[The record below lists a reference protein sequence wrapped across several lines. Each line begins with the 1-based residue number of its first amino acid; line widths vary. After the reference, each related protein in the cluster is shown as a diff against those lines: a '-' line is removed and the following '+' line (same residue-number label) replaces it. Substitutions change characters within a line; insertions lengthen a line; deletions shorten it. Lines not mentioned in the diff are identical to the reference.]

1 MHLLQVAKNAPRKHS
16 GVLSVLTL
24 ALLCCG
30 LSPAQTFTSSV
41 TGIVSDPTGA
51 AVANA
56 QVELKNMGTN
66 DVRDFTSLNDGSYQ
80 FNNLQPG
87 TYQISVTAPGFK
99 TFTQTNLVLQA
110 QINSRVNI
118 SLELGNTQQKVTV
131 SASAVLLDT
140 ETANSSATLDS
151 RLMTALPNGTRN
163 PLNFVLAV
171 AGTTTGPAGQTVSSN
186 NQTFD
191 QFSSSFGLNGGR
203 TGEASILI
211 DGAPSTA
218 VDWGGLMVAPL
229 QDSVQEQQIVTNTY
243 DAQYERSGAGIVT
256 LITKGGTNQF
266 HGEAYD
272 YLQNSALNANSW
284 SNNKNG
290 ASKGQFKRNQFG
302 GNISGPILKRANLFF
317 FGGYEGLRQ
326 PTTASSGLQTVPTA
340 AERTGDFSGSLNAD
354 GTPNL
359 IYNPFTTVPLP
370 DGSYTRAPF
379 AGNRIPSNLINS
391 VGAKMMSLYP
401 LPNRPGQG
409 PNQINNFFAQG
420 AGNST
425 NDKMDTR
432 VDWEQSAI
440 HRLFVRWS
448 DRFREDNTTPCF
460 FCTGGDSGVNEHDTG
475 FQVVIND
482 TFTPSPTWVI
492 NSFISYSRWAEN
504 HLAQTFG
511 TADASTIGLSPS
523 LFQAPILPGISVENY
538 SGLGVTFGGGFETYT
553 RYSNTAGINLT
564 KVFSKH
570 TLKFG
575 ANFDDMRINN
585 IQEANGVSTGSP
597 AFNFGTA
604 LTSCDPNPNGG
615 PCIASNSGS
624 SVSGNAL
631 ASMLLGTGSGG
642 GQSANIDP
650 AMGLHSY
657 GAYIQDQWRVTP
669 RLTVNVGVRYENQRP
684 ATERYDRLEYF
695 NTTVVNPISSAIG
708 FNVLGGIEY
717 AQTNGNGRFAWP
729 ANDKDFAPR
738 AGLAFKITN
747 KLVARMGAGIY
758 FLPPSAMISFDQPG
772 QFLGFSSST
781 TYNGTTQNGYIPLNL
796 VSNPFPNGINQPTGS
811 SLGLMT
817 LVGDGQSQIW
827 PKAPH
832 PTPYS
837 EDWSFDLQY
846 QLSSHSVFQIGY
858 IGNRG
863 RKLLYGNPN
872 INADQLPDQYLSL
885 QSGLDRMVSNP
896 FFNVLSPNTP
906 LGSQNTIAYNQLLRP
921 FPEFTNITWDR
932 SLPGA
937 RSSYNAL
944 DVKYNHSFNAG
955 LNVLMTYRWSKAL
968 DNGPEDFIG
977 WGTGNQWRDSYNT
990 MLDYN
995 ISTHDVP
1002 QSFATAVVYDLP
1014 YGRGKHWGNSAP
1026 GIVKEVLGNW
1036 QLSSVIRLASGLP
1049 LPTGVFW
1056 SYNNPL
1062 GQYGYPGPQLANLV
1076 GNPVPSNRTPSSW
1089 VNAAAY
1095 TAPANNWTLGNA
1107 PQRMTQ
1113 LRERAARNVDLSVAK
1128 NFGGERFQAWVRA
1141 EFLNAFNYAQY
1152 SLSPFN
1158 TFPLCVTCGDFGDLD
1173 STENAPRT
1181 IQVSLKLA
1189 F

>member
-1 MHLLQVAKNAPRKHS
+1 MHLFQTVKRAPRELS
-16 GVLSVLTL
+16 RFVSVLGL
-24 ALLCCG
+24 AFLFCE
-30 LSPAQTFTSSV
+30 LSFGQAFTSSL
-41 TGIVSDPTGA
+41 TGVVSDPTGA
-51 AVANA
+51 TVANA
-56 QVELKNMGTN
+56 QIELKNMANNGI
-66 DVRDFTSLNDGSYQ
+66 REFTSLSDGSYQ

-87 TYQISVTAPGFK
+87 TYQITVSAPGFK
-99 TFTQTNLVLQA
+99 TFVQSNLVLQA
-110 QINSRVNI
+110 QINSTINI
-118 SLELGNTQQKVTV
+118 SLELGNTQQKVEVT
-131 SASAVLLDT
+131 ASSVLLDT
-140 ETANSSATLDS
+140 ETANSADTLDS
-151 RLMTALPNGTRN
+151 QLVSALPNATRT
-163 PLNFVLAV
+163 PLNFVFAV
-171 AGTTTGPAGQTVSSN
+171 AGTTPGPSGMTQPN
-186 NQTFD
+186 GTFD
-191 QFSSSFGLNGGR
+191 QNASMFGLNGGR
-203 TGEASILI
+203 TGEASILV
-211 DGAPSTA
+211 DGAPTTA
-218 VDWGGLMVAPL
+218 VDWGGLMVSPL

-243 DAQYERSGAGIVT
+243 DAQYPRAGAGIVT
-256 LITKGGTNQF
+256 LITKGGSTAF
-266 HGEAYD
+266 HGEVYD

-284 SNNKNG
+284 SNNKFG
-290 ASKGQFKRNQFG
+290 EPKGQFKRNQFG

-326 PTTASSGLQTVPTA
+326 PTTESSELQTVSTA
-340 AERTGDFSGSLNAD
+340 AERSGDFSGSLNAD

-359 IYNPFTTVPLP
+359 IYNPFTTVALP
-370 DGSYTRAPF
+370 DGTYTRAQF
-379 AGNRIPSNLINS
+379 AGNKIPASLINP
-391 VGAKMMSLYP
+391 VGAKMMALYP
-401 LPNRPGQG
+401 QPNRPGEG

-432 VDWEQSAI
+432 VDWEQSAT

-448 DRFREDNTTPCF
+448 DRFRQDNTVPCF
-460 FCTGGDSGVNEHDTG
+460 FCTGGDSGVNEHDNG

-482 TFTPSPTWVI
+482 TVTPSPTWVI
-492 NSFISYSRWAEN
+492 NSFISYTRWQEA
-504 HLAQTFG
+504 HIAQTLG

-523 LFQAPILPGISVENY
+523 LFQAPILPGIGVENY
-538 SGLGVTFGGGFETYT
+538 SSLGVAFGGGYDIYT
-553 RYSNTAGINLT
+553 RYANTAGINLT

-585 IQEANGVSTGSP
+585 TQEANGVNSGSP

-615 PCIASNSGS
+615 SCIASNSGS
-624 SVSGNAL
+624 IVSGNAI
-631 ASMLLGTGSGG
+631 ASMLLGTSSGG

-657 GAYIQDQWRVTP
+657 GTYIQDQWRVTS

-695 NTTVVNPISSAIG
+695 DTKVLNPISGPLG
-708 FNVLGGIEY
+708 FPVYGGFDY
-717 AQTNGNGRFAWP
+717 AQRNGNGRFAWP
-729 ANDKDFAPR
+729 PNDKDFAPR
-738 AGLAFKITN
+738 LGIAYKITD
-747 KLVARMGAGIY
+747 KLVARAGAGIY

-772 QFLGFSSST
+772 QFIGFSSST
-781 TYNGTTQNGYIPLNL
+781 TYNATTQNGYVPLNL

-811 SLGLMT
+811 SQGLMT

-832 PTPYS
+832 PTPYT
-837 EDWSFDLQY
+837 EQWSFDLQY
-846 QLSSHSVFQIGY
+846 QLTPHSVFQIGY
-858 IGNRG
+858 LGNRG

-872 INADQLPDQYLSL
+872 INADQLPGQYLGL
-885 QSGLDRMVSNP
+885 QSQLDRQVANP
-896 FFNVLSPNTP
+896 FYGILDPSTP
-906 LGSQNTIAYNQLLRP
+906 LGSQSQIAYNQLLRP
-921 FPEFTNITWDR
+921 YPEFTYLIWNR

-944 DVKYNHSFNAG
+944 DVKYNYRFNAG
-955 LNVLMTYRWSKAL
+955 LNLLATYRWSKAL

-1002 QSFATAVVYDLP
+1002 QSFATALVYDLP
-1014 YGRGKHWGNSAP
+1014 YGKGKHWGNNAP
-1026 GIVKEVLGNW
+1026 GVVKEVLGNW
-1036 QLSSVIRLASGLP
+1036 QLSSVIRIASGLP
-1049 LPTGVFW
+1049 IPGAVSW
-1056 SYNNPL
+1056 SGNNPL
-1062 GQYGYPGPQLANLV
+1062 GPYGYPGPQIANLV
-1076 GNPVPSNRTPSSW
+1076 GKPVPSNQGPENW
-1089 VNAAAY
+1089 INAAAY
-1095 TAPANNWTLGNA
+1095 GAPANNWTLGNA

-1128 NFGGERFQAWVRA
+1128 NLGTERFQAWLRG
-1141 EFLNAFNYAQY
+1141 EFLNTFNYAQY
-1152 SLSPFN
+1152 NSFCTDVSQASCGPF
-1158 TFPLCVTCGDFGDLD
+1158 GAAFG
-1173 STENAPRT
+1173 TENSPRT